1 MATGTSKAQ
10 RVSLAKQQLCTCI
23 ALFCSFP
30 RLSCTTTTWNDQ
42 ILSWHEN
49 GNGEALNFTIFVWT
63 RTRSPLISSDLT
75 SLLSGNWLTWYKV
88 EKVSEDVKSI
98 FQRHF
103 HWRRRC
109 RVVRSLLVSPETG
122 KLQCCVFLSIPREK
136 WKKKKK
142 LELRSFFL
150 VMHPVPPSLVPSHP
164 RRFWDVTSPV
174 KLVGKFAAPLLTRIA
189 RNGLGTRLSSTHLL
203 SKGEGKNDH
212 RKDDHACKTLIAWTP
227 FLFLVLII
235 YYHYLHFCST
245 RNIQNRQCVWV
256 MNELKSFK
264 TWAVFLKHLTALN
277 ICNPLNWLWSPFT
290 HLLMKHCVECLI

>member
-42 ILSWHEN
+42 ILRWHEN

-136 WKKKKK
+136 WKKKKTRTQK
-142 LELRSFFL
+142 FFPCYAPSSTQPRSQSSSAIL
-150 VMHPVPPSLVPSHP
+150 GC
-164 RRFWDVTSPV
+164 DVTCQ
-174 KLVGKFAAPLLTRIA
+174 ACREI
-189 RNGLGTRLSSTHLL
+189 RSTSAHSDSAKWL
-203 SKGEGKNDH
+203 EDEAEFH
-212 RKDDHACKTLIAWTP
+212 PPPQQRRRK
-227 FLFLVLII
+227 
-235 YYHYLHFCST
+235 
-245 RNIQNRQCVWV
+245 
-256 MNELKSFK
+256 E
-264 TWAVFLKHLTALN
+264 
-277 ICNPLNWLWSPFT
+277 
-290 HLLMKHCVECLI
+290 